1 MSKLE
6 TKFGQSM
13 TQCSDDP
20 DIQEP
25 RKALT
30 PEAER
35 ALAEAEQRRNVLQQA
50 KLTAKEVGG
59 RTGPDPI
66 RFGDWETGG
75 IASDF

>member
-13 TQCSDDP
+13 TQRSDCP

-35 ALAEAEQRRNVLQQA
+35 ALAEAEQRRKVLHEA
-50 KLTAKEVGG
+50 KPAAKEVGG